1 MLFFSYSRRNT
12 PRYTATNQMEKFKKK
27 IKTYAIKSLLFLFKG
42 VILFAKF
49 IKLIFAF
56 FKKAFL
62 FLFKIFLIL
71 GGKNI
76 ILSGY
81 KIYLGIKKNI
91 SNLFLPAKNIFLYP
105 FVNKETIHIVI
116 VIITLLVAFENVK
129 IRVSHAQNNEDFLG
143 NNNILSTML
152 AKEELGDTMLIEEGS
167 TELEGTDISKQNE
180 YDSNK
185 TFAVK
190 SNQQIGTTTNDLD
203 QEIQETKIL
212 AASDALLKPEITSTM
227 TGEISSDLSTFE
239 RQGIIGYTVQ
249 AGDVLG
255 SIATKFGLDINTI
268 LWANNLSY
276 YSIIRPGDTL
286 KILPI
291 SGVVHTIQSGENLSY
306 IAKTYNADMDKILA
320 FNNLKDINSLK
331 KGQELI
337 IPGGIKKVATKTTTV
352 AKTSPYNLKTVLPT
366 SKDTYNTSSK
376 FVWPSVAT
384 HITQYYHLG
393 HHAIDIGGKTGTPIY
408 AIEKGQVTLS
418 GWSNGYGNN
427 IVIDHGGG
435 QKSRYAHFS
444 KLYVKKGAFVEKG
457 QQIGEMGSTGNSTG
471 PHLHIEININGINV
485 NPLQYLK

>member
-1 MLFFSYSRRNT
+1 MKD
-12 PRYTATNQMEKFKKK
+12 QKEK
-27 IKTYAIKSLLFLFKG
+27 IKIYTIKSLLFLFKG
-42 VILFAKF
+42 VILLAKF

-62 FLFKIFLIL
+62 FLFKIFLKL

-81 KIYLGIKKNI
+81 KIYIGIKKAI
-91 SNLFLPAKNIFLYP
+91 LNLFLPAKNIFLYP

-116 VIITLLVAFENVK
+116 VIITILVSFENVK
-129 IRVSHAQNNEDFLG
+129 IRVSNAQNNEDFLG
-143 NNNILSTML
+143 NNNILSTMF
-152 AKEELGDTMLIEEGS
+152 AKEELGDTMLIEEGVAE
-167 TELEGTDISKQNE
+167 TEAANNSKQAE
-180 YDSNK
+180 YSDTKS
-185 TFAVK
+185 FAVK
-190 SNQQIGTTTNDLD
+190 NNQQIGTTTDELE
-203 QEIQETKIL
+203 QELQETKIL
-212 AASDALLKPEITSTM
+212 AASDALLKPEITST
-227 TGEISSDLSTFE
+227 TNIEKPSDFSAFE
-239 RQGIIGYTVQ
+239 RQEIIDYTVQ

-255 SIATKFGLDINTI
+255 TIATKFGLDINSI

-291 SGVVHTIQSGENLSY
+291 SGVLHTVKSGENLSF

-320 FNNLKDINSLK
+320 FNNLKDVNALK

-337 IPGGIKKVATKTTTV
+337 IPDGIKKVTAKATV
-352 AKTSPYNLKTVLPT
+352 AKTSPYSLKTILPI
-366 SKDTYNTSSK
+366 SKDIYNTLSN
-376 FVWPSVAT
+376 FIWPAT
-384 HITQYYHLG
+384 ANRITQYYHLG
-393 HHAIDIGGKTGTPIY
+393 HHAIDIGGKTGAPIY
-408 AIEKGQVTLS
+408 AIEKGQATLS
-418 GWSNGYGNN
+418 GWSSGYGNN
-427 IVIDHGGG
+427 IIIDHGGG

-471 PHLHIEININGINV
+471 PHLHIEININGVNV

>member
-1 MLFFSYSRRNT
+1 M
-12 PRYTATNQMEKFKKK
+12 KDFKEK
-27 IKTYAIKSLLFLFKG
+27 IKIYSIKSLLFLFKG

-56 FKKAFL
+56 LKKAFL
-62 FLFKIFLIL
+62 FLFKIFLKL
-71 GGKNI
+71 GGKNV

-81 KIYLGIKKNI
+81 KTYLGIKKAV

-116 VIITLLVAFENVK
+116 VIITILVSFENIK
-129 IRVSHAQNNEDFLG
+129 IRVSHAQNNEDLLG
-143 NNNILSTML
+143 NNNILSTMF
-152 AKEELGDTMLIEEGS
+152 AKEELGDAMLIEEGAAAE
-167 TELEGTDISKQNE
+167 TEGADNSKQPE
-180 YDSNK
+180 YSDTK
-185 TFAVK
+185 EFAVK
-190 SNQQIGTTTNDLD
+190 SNQQIGTTTSEL
-203 QEIQETKIL
+203 ESELQETKIL
-212 AASDALLKPEITSTM
+212 AASDALLKPEITST
-227 TGEISSDLSTFE
+227 TNIEEPSDFSTFE
-239 RQGIIGYTVQ
+239 RQEIINYTVQ

-255 SIATKFGLDINTI
+255 SIATKFGLDINSI

-291 SGVVHTIQSGENLSY
+291 SGVLHTVQSGENLSF

-320 FNNLKDINSLK
+320 FNNLKDVNSLK

-337 IPGGIKKVATKTTTV
+337 IPGGIKKIAPKAAAV
-352 AKTSPYNLKTVLPT
+352 AKASPYNLKTILPT
-366 SKDTYNTSSK
+366 SKDIYNSSSR
-376 FVWPSVAT
+376 FIWPAAASR
-384 HITQYYHLG
+384 ITQYYHLG
-393 HHAIDIGGKTGTPIY
+393 HHAIDIGGKIGTPIY

-418 GWSNGYGNN
+418 GWSTGYGNN
-427 IVIDHGGG
+427 IIVDHGGG

-444 KLYVKKGAFVEKG
+444 KLYVKKGAFVEKD
-457 QQIGEMGSTGNSTG
+457 QQIGEMGSTGWSTG